1 MGQNRIDKI
10 LKKRTTFGWLFYL
23 IIAFFGK
30 GSMLKILIGFLIVM
44 VGEFFRT
51 FASGIIKKNQQ
62 VAKEGP
68 YQWCRHPLYFGSFLI
83 SIGLLIS
90 AFNIVPFIYFI
101 IFFPLFYIPTMKKEE
116 TFLKEKFGKEYIEY
130 SKEVPVFFPSI
141 KKTKIENFSWS
152 GVKKNSEFY
161 NWIAIFLVYIFLL
174 TKTVINRSQF
184 YTL

>member
-30 GSMLKILIGFLIVM
+30 GKFSQILTGFIIAVI
-44 VGEFFRT
+44 GEFFRT

-62 VAKEGP
+62 VAKDGP
-68 YQWCRHPLYFGSFLI
+68 YKWCRHPLYFGSFLI

-90 AFNIVPFIYFI
+90 ASHIVPLIYFI

-116 TFLKEKFGKEYIEY
+116 KYLREKFNDDYIEY
-130 SKEVPVFFPSI
+130 SKEVPTFFPFFR
-141 KKTKIENFSWS
+141 KTTIENFSWEN
-152 GVKKNSEFY
+152 VKKNSEFY
-161 NWIAIFLVYIFLL
+161 NWLAIFLVYSVLIVKLFFPL
-174 TKTVINRSQF
+174 S
-184 YTL
+184 

>member
-1 MGQNRIDKI
+1 MGKNRIDKI

-30 GSMLKILIGFLIVM
+30 GSMVKILIGFLIVM
-44 VGEFFRT
+44 VGEFLRT

-101 IFFPLFYIPTMKKEE
+101 IFFPFFYIPTMKKEE

-130 SKEVPVFFPSI
+130 SKEVPVFFPFFRKTTI
-141 KKTKIENFSWS
+141 KSFSWS
-152 GVKKNSEFY
+152 NVKKNSEFY
-161 NWIAIFLVYIFLL
+161 NWIAIFLVYSVLIGKLFFHFH
-174 TKTVINRSQF
+174 KVYS
-184 YTL
+184 